1 MELGFKEKPFL
12 PNLAIAKDGVSKDAN
27 PKQRKFKRKRAL

>member
-27 PKQRKFKRKRAL
+27 PKQG

>member
-27 PKQRKFKRKRAL
+27 PTQRKFNRKKAL

>member
-12 PNLAIAKDGVSKDAN
+12 LNLAIAKDGVSKDAN